1 MINVTQIENKF
12 NAISLRERVLIFSAL
27 LICVFSISYFWIL
40 EPAMVKQTKVQ
51 KSLQFQF
58 KQEDDLANEIAELKL
73 RSKKDPLQD
82 INTNI
87 AFLLQ
92 KLASLDRQLDEKL
105 VKFIDAKKMPVA
117 LSKVLSQSPG
127 VTVVS
132 LSTLP
137 VSTFNTTVASE
148 NITST
153 AVSTT
158 PKNIF
163 YKQTLEIKLTGTYDA
178 IYQYFLNLEAI
189 PEKFYWSVLTYKVA
203 TYPVADVTIRIYTVS
218 EQKDLVSG

>member
-158 PKNIF
+158 PKNII

>member
-27 LICVFSISYFWIL
+27 LICLFSISYFWIV
-40 EPAMVKQTKVQ
+40 EPAMVKQAKVQ
-51 KSLQFQF
+51 KNLQSQF
-58 KQEDDLANEIAELKL
+58 KQENDLNNEIAELKIRL
-73 RSKKDPLQD
+73 QKDPLQE
-82 INTNI
+82 INTKI
-87 AFLLQ
+87 AFSLQ
-92 KLASLDRQLDEKL
+92 KLALLDQQLDEKL

-137 VSTFNTTVASE
+137 VSAFNTIATNE

-153 AVSTT
+153 AVSTS

-189 PEKFYWSVLTYKVA
+189 PEKFYWSVLTYQVT
-203 TYPVADVTIRIYTVS
+203 TYPVAEVTIRIYTVS